1 MNSQY
6 LLTPLG
12 FMGFLEGFSCT
23 LSRSPKIPNFLSIVL
38 VIKYF
43 FELPWQVRI
52 FQKC

>member
-1 MNSQY
+1 MNLQS
-6 LLTPLG
+6 LIISLG

-23 LSRSPKIPNFLSIVL
+23 LSRSPKFLFFFLLCLLLSI
-38 VIKYF
+38 